1 MKNIFFALG
10 TILAFGKIASAQN
23 FPDARQSDPNAL
35 GWMQGFPPEKSK
47 VVSAADGSFFE
58 FPAIRYSVNHMR
70 EFYPTRGVPASREKP
85 FSFKTKI
92 DPNIDNI
99 KFTPWDSNEEI
110 TWEDSLAKNYTDGII
125 IVHKGKIVYEKYFAG
140 LKPDGLHSAMSV
152 SKSFAGTLAAILVAQ
167 GKLNADALVTDYI
180 PELKGS
186 GYEGATVRQVMDM
199 RTAISYSENYS
210 DPNAEVWAYALAGN
224 VFRPTNYQGPK
235 NYYEYLP
242 TLKKIPGKNHGDEF
256 GYKTVNTELLGW
268 IISRATGKGIAELL
282 SEMVWQPMGAN
293 FDAYY
298 NVDPAGIAMAG
309 GGLSLNLRDMAAFG
323 EMMLRG
329 GKLGSKQVIP
339 FEAANDIATGGT
351 ESEVRAAQE
360 AFAKGGEYPKLEG
373 WSYREMWW
381 RTNNSHGAYM
391 ARGVHGQAIYID
403 PAAQMVIVRFASTYL
418 ASNKYIDPLSIPAYE
433 AVAEYLMKR

>member
-1 MKNIFFALG
+1 MKHSFFALG
-10 TILAFGKIASAQN
+10 MILALGKATVAQTVL
-23 FPDARQSDPNAL
+23 DAAQSDPNL
-35 GWMQGFPPEKSK
+35 MGWMQGFPPEKSK
-47 VVSAADGSFFE
+47 IVSAADGSFFE
-58 FPAIRYSVNHMR
+58 FPALRYSVNHMR
-70 EFYPTRGVPASREKP
+70 EFYPTRAVPASREKP
-85 FSFKTKI
+85 FGFKAKI
-92 DPNIDNI
+92 DPNIDSI
-99 KFTPWDSNEEI
+99 KFTPWDSDEEI

-140 LKPDGLHSAMSV
+140 LGQEGLHAAMSV

-167 GKLNADALVTDYI
+167 GKLDADALVTDYV

-210 DPNAEVWAYALAGN
+210 DPNAEVWAYSLAGN
-224 VFRPTNYQGPK
+224 VFRPVNSPGPK
-235 NYYEYLP
+235 NYYEYLA

-282 SEMVWQPMGAN
+282 SELIWQPLGAKH
-293 FDAYY
+293 DAYY

-323 EMMLRG
+323 EMMLHG
-329 GKLGSKQVIP
+329 GKLGAKQIIP
-339 FEAANDIATGGT
+339 YEAANDIATGGT

-373 WSYREMWW
+373 WSYRDMWW

-403 PAAQMVIVRFASTYL
+403 PAAQMVIVRFASSYL

>member
-1 MKNIFFALG
+1 MKKIILLGAAMAITATVFAQGVLN
-10 TILAFGKIASAQN
+10 AN
-23 FPDARQSDPNAL
+23 ESDPNIL
-35 GWMQGFPPEKSK
+35 GWMRGFPPKKSK
-47 VVSAADGSFFE
+47 IISAADGSFFE
-58 FPAIRYSVNHMR
+58 FPALRYSVNHMR
-70 EFYPTRGVPASREKP
+70 EFYPTRDVPTAHEKP
-85 FSFKTKI
+85 FKFKAKI
-92 DPNIDNI
+92 DENIDKI
-99 KFTPWDSNEEI
+99 KFTPWDSDEEI

-140 LKPDGLHSAMSV
+140 LKPEGLHAAMSV
-152 SKSFAGTLAAILVAQ
+152 SKSFAGTLAAILVTQ

-180 PELKGS
+180 PELQGS

-199 RTAISYSENYS
+199 RTAISYSEDYN

-224 VFRPTNYQGPK
+224 VFRPANYSGSQ

-242 TLKKIPGKNHGDEF
+242 TLKKIPGKNHGEEF
-256 GYKTVNTELLGW
+256 AYKTVNTELLGW
-268 IISRATGKGIAELL
+268 IISRATGKGIAQLL
-282 SEMVWQPMGAN
+282 SELIWQPMGAA

-298 NVDPAGIAMAG
+298 NVDPAGVAMAG

-329 GKLGSKQVIP
+329 GKLGAKQVIP
-339 FEAANDIATGGT
+339 AEAANDIATGGT
-351 ESEVRAAQE
+351 ENEVLAAQE
-360 AFAKGGEYPKLEG
+360 AFARGGEYPKLEG
-373 WSYREMWW
+373 WSYRDMWW

-403 PAAQMVIVRFASTYL
+403 PAAQMVIARFASSHL

-433 AVAEYLMKR
+433 AVAEYLLKR